1 VLECFA
7 GMLGGA
13 AANLA
18 VTLGAFGGIFIGGGI
33 VPRMAEWFALAVP
46 RALRSQG
53 PLHRATWRRS
63 RPT

>member
-33 VPRMAEWFALAVP
+33 VPRVAQWFATSP
-46 RALRSQG
+46 FRARFEAKGRFSD
-53 PLHRATWRRS
+53 TWRRS